1 MANNTSKILLAAGAL
16 IAGIW
21 FFLLR
26 KKEEAPPG
34 GGTPGGAADIRLS
47 NLTLD
52 RNNVPPGTPVTVS
65 VTATNVGTA
74 SGSKT
79 VTLSGDFSGSKTVT
93 LSPQQS
99 TVVSF
104 TVTPTAVGTYNIT
117 VDGLTASLVC
127 QQAAPSTVTVTVKA
141 YKPPAQA
148 THWFIMTDGIYSME
162 PVPISQPIQWQN
174 IPANS
179 VQGSAGGYVLA
190 GCGYGWPSN
199 WVDVPCPNCGQGVG
213 FSRLLE
219 DGKTYYW
226 DFSRG
231 ILLDWNYEFM

>member
-79 VTLSGDFSGSKTVT
+79 VTLSGNFSGSKTVT
-93 LSPQQS
+93 LPPQQS
-99 TVVSF
+99 TVVLF
-104 TVTPTAVGTYNIT
+104 TVIPTAVGTYNIT

-162 PVPISQPIQWQN
+162 AVPINDPIIWRN

-179 VQGSAGGYVLA
+179 VQQGVLA
-190 GCGYGWPSN
+190 GCGYWQGGS
-199 WVDVPCPNCGQGVG
+199 WVDVPCTNCGHSVG